1 MRGALLH
8 VRVSGTEKAQLRRG
22 RRRAWEDQANF
33 VTDATNSRSEE
44 GGLVSS
50 LPCAL
55 GVGEATTHLEGAVE
69 RRAGPTTWEKERACA
84 EATSQSPSPPPPGLD
99 LSGKTGLRVPGIEWS
114 CSSTLGAGPDVLRG
128 G

>member
-55 GVGEATTHLEGAVE
+55 GVGEATTHLEGEGEGE
-69 RRAGPTTWEKERACA
+69 RRAGPTTWEKERDCA
-84 EATSQSPSPPPPGLD
+84 EATSQPPTPPGL
-99 LSGKTGLRVPGIEWS
+99 
-114 CSSTLGAGPDVLRG
+114 TLVERLDCASQE
-128 G
+128 